1 MQAHAFRVLLRLKPM
16 AVQHLLALALQHQQF
31 APAATQ
37 PGLEPRLL
45 AIGRLLQ
52 LLGIL
57 AQTQLQVSMR
67 A

>member
-1 MQAHAFRVLLRLKPM
+1 MQAQAFRVLLRLKPM
-16 AVQHLLALALQHQQF
+16 ATQHLLALALQHQQF
-31 APAATQ
+31 APATAQ

-45 AIGRLLQ
+45 AIGSPLQ

-57 AQTQLQVSMR
+57 AQPPLQVSMR